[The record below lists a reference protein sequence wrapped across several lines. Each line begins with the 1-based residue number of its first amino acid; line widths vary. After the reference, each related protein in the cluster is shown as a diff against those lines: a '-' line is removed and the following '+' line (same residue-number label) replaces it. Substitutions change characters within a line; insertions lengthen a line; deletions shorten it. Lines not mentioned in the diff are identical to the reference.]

1 MRHGNKNNNLS
12 RTASHRR
19 ALLMNLGC
27 QLITYKRITT
37 TVAKAKALRSYI
49 EPLITKTKATESKE
63 AISHNHRIV
72 FSYLNDKAAVKE
84 LFTVVAPKVIGRPG
98 GYTRIIKLGARQGD
112 NAEMAMIELVDF
124 NEIYNNSKVEGAE
137 PAKKTRR
144 SGGAKKATVTSTTTE
159 AAVSTDANV
168 ISDAVVVEETV
179 ATPVL
184 ETAAPIVEAVAAPIV
199 EVAPVIEEVVAAP
212 IVEEVA
218 APVVEASP
226 IVEEVVAAP
235 VVEET
240 APLVAAASTSTST
253 DDLTIIEGIGP
264 KAAEVLIAAGIDT
277 FVKLANTP
285 ADAVKEILTS
295 ATARVGHL
303 DPTTWAQQSQLAAD
317 GNMEELEALKLRLN
331 NGKEV

>member
-19 ALLMNLGC
+19 SLLMNLGC

-37 TVAKAKALRSYI
+37 TVAKAKALRTYI

-84 LFTVVAPKVIGRPG
+84 LFTVVAPKVVGRPG

-124 NEIYNNSKVEGAE
+124 NDVYNNTKVEGAE

-144 SGGAKKATVTSTTTE
+144 SGGAKKAAATS
-159 AAVSTDANV
+159 SDANV
-168 ISDAVVVEETV
+168 ISDAVVVEET
-179 ATPVL
+179 
-184 ETAAPIVEAVAAPIV
+184 AAPIVEAV
-199 EVAPVIEEVVAAP
+199 VAPVVVEETAAPVVESAPVVEEVAAPVVEAAP

-218 APVVEASP
+218 APVVEA
-226 IVEEVVAAP
+226 AP
-235 VVEET
+235 M
-240 APLVAAASTSTST
+240 ASASTSV

-264 KAAEVLIAAGIDT
+264 KAAEVLVAAGIDT
-277 FVKLANTP
+277 FAKLANTA

-295 ATARVGHL
+295 STARVGHL